1 MRYSRQGRGKT
12 RKRKNIAGP
21 GRPSAKSSWPQWRQ
35 YSAVHT
41 TQTSPHGSTW
51 RFALVC
57 QKQKYRYTCRITHWV
72 RDLDYIFSRKIRR
85 DGWKCEVGLGEIGW
99 KYEEIRRVYRAKTIL
114 TGNVRLRWDWAS
126 NRTRI
131 TWNNRVSF
139 QNCLEEVKLECCW
152 RPKEKQILVIFIYE
166 TV

>member
-1 MRYSRQGRGKT
+1 METVFSGTHYPDIST
-12 RKRKNIAGP
+12 REHLAFCTGLP
-21 GRPSAKSSWPQWRQ
+21 EAKVQ
-35 YSAVHT
+35 VH
-41 TQTSPHGSTW
+41 
-51 RFALVC
+51 
-57 QKQKYRYTCRITHWV
+57 RITHWV

-114 TGNVRLRWDWAS
+114 TGNVRLRRDWAS

-139 QNCLEEVKLECCW
+139 QNCLEEVKLECC
-152 RPKEKQILVIFIYE
+152 
-166 TV
+166 